1 MRAELRRSSNGGRRL
16 ARVFG
21 QLGRG
26 GAQVRGSEGGGGGE
40 GALGA
45 RNREEVERRRR
56 IAAGTV
62 AGGGSARLGS
72 SRARGRRRGSGEI
85 RVGHWNV
92 VEALGGGA
100 DVGTATRGGSDVEAG
115 GAPTEQGRQ
124 SDQFKVF
131 EPILTVQFSKFH
143 IGTQNLVKIKVVED
157 KMSYNFCFGRKLD

>member
-1 MRAELRRSSNGGRRL
+1 M
-16 ARVFG
+16 
-21 QLGRG
+21 
-26 GAQVRGSEGGGGGE
+26 RGSEGGGGGE

-72 SRARGRRRGSGEI
+72 SRARGRSRGSGEI

-131 EPILTVQFSKFH
+131 EPILTVQFLKFH

-157 KMSYNFCFGRKLD
+157 KKIYNFAFGRKLN

>member
-1 MRAELRRSSNGGRRL
+1 
-16 ARVFG
+16 
-21 QLGRG
+21 
-26 GAQVRGSEGGGGGE
+26 VRGSEGGGGGA

-62 AGGGSARLGS
+62 AGSDSARLGS

-115 GAPTEQGRQ
+115 GR
-124 SDQFKVF
+124 S
-131 EPILTVQFSKFH
+131 
-143 IGTQNLVKIKVVED
+143 QNGSV
-157 KMSYNFCFGRKLD
+157 RRH